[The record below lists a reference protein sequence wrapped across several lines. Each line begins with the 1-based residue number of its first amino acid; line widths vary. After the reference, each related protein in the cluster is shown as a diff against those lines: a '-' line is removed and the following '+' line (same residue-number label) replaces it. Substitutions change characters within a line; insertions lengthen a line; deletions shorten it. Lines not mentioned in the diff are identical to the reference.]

1 VRPLSHLP
9 RSAAVAVALAGS
21 LGLAATGSI
30 VASSASA
37 ADAGRIAVPNAQP
50 ALSGATATGAAAG
63 SKQIDIKLYLADQ
76 NAAELAS
83 LVQAVST
90 PGSAQYGKYLTPAQF
105 RARYAPSA
113 ATVDSVRTFL
123 ADSGLAVTE
132 VAGNRSY
139 VRARGTVEKVQKA
152 FSTSLK
158 QYTVQGQSIRA
169 AATAPTVPASLKG
182 KVIALSG
189 LASITELMMPSHED
203 GAKVKGSTA
212 ARTTTAVKAKSSA
225 AAPPSDAFVNAK
237 PCSTYFGQKIA
248 KKAPK
253 AYGKRQPYA
262 PCGYTPK
269 QLQGTYDLKS
279 SLAKGLDGRG
289 VTVAITDAYASP
301 TILADANKYAT
312 KHGQKAFKSGQFN
325 QVLPDAYRYGY
336 DDTVNGDLCG
346 EQGWYGEETLD
357 VEAVHAVAPG
367 ANITYVASPS
377 CDNQDFADT
386 LNKVVDGHL
395 ADIVTN
401 SWGGTDESNGSPE
414 LDAVY
419 EQIFYQAGAQG
430 IGFYFSSGDSGDGS
444 SAGDPTATPP
454 IPPNGPTTQAPANSP
469 LVTAVGGTSLAV
481 GKKNQRLY
489 ETGWSTARS
498 GLTKGKWAPKPP
510 GDYQYGAGG
519 GTSRVF
525 EQPWYQK
532 GIVPSSLSKRYDK
545 KIAHR
550 VVPDI
555 SALGDPNTGFLVG
568 QTQTFPNGKAKY
580 SEYRIGGTSL
590 ASPLL
595 AGIMAIADQAAGH
608 PHGFANPA
616 LYHLYGT
623 KGLYDPKPVSNRGV
637 VRVDYANGVDASK
650 GLLTSLRS
658 IDVSKGTIL
667 RTRKGYDDITGI
679 GSPSG
684 SKFVSL
690 LKAAVP
696 PK

>member
-1 VRPLSHLP
+1 MRPLSHLP

-50 ALSGATATGAAAG
+50 ALSGATATGAAG
-63 SKQIDIKLYLADQ
+63 SGKQIDIKLYLADQ
-76 NAAELAS
+76 NAAELDR

-90 PGSAQYGKYLTPAQF
+90 PGTAQYGKYLTPAQF
-105 RARYAPSA
+105 RARFAPSA
-113 ATVDSVRTFL
+113 ATVDSVQSFL
-123 ADSGLAVTE
+123 TDAGLAVTG

-139 VRARGTVEKVQKA
+139 VQARGTVAKVQTA
-152 FSTSLK
+152 FGTSLK
-158 QYTVQGQSIRA
+158 QYTLQGQSIRA
-169 AATAPTVPASLKG
+169 AATAPTVPAALKG

-189 LASITELMMPSHED
+189 LASISQLMVPSHED
-203 GAKVKGSTA
+203 GAKVQGSTA
-212 ARTTTAVKAKSSA
+212 ARTTVAAKSSA
-225 AAPPSDAFVNAK
+225 SAPPPDAFVNAR
-237 PCSTYFGQKIA
+237 PCSSYFGQKIA
-248 KKAPK
+248 KSKPK

-269 QLQGTYDLKS
+269 QLQGAYDLKS
-279 SLAKGLDGRG
+279 TLAKGLDGRG
-289 VTVAITDAYASP
+289 VTVAITDAYAAP

-312 KHGQKAFKSGQFN
+312 RHGQKAFRKGQFT
-325 QVLPDAYRYGY
+325 QVLPDAFRYGY

-414 LDAVY
+414 LDQVY
-419 EQIFYQAGAQG
+419 EQIFSQAAAQG

-481 GKKNQRLY
+481 GKKSQRLY
-489 ETGWSTARS
+489 ETGWSTSRS
-498 GLTKGKWAPKPP
+498 ALTKKKWDPKPP
-510 GDYQYGAGG
+510 GTYQYGGGG

-525 EQPWYQK
+525 EQPWYQA
-532 GIVPSSLSKRYDK
+532 GVVPSSLSKRYSPTK
-545 KIAHR
+545 AR

-568 QTQTFPNGKAKY
+568 ETQTFPNGKAKY

-590 ASPLL
+590 ASPLF
-595 AGIMAIADQAAGH
+595 AGIMAIADQAARK

-616 LYHLYGT
+616 LYKLYST
-623 KGLYDPKPVSNRGV
+623 KALYDPKSVSNRGV
-637 VRVDYANGVDASK
+637 VRVDYANGVDASD

-679 GSPSG
+679 GSPIG
-684 SKFVSL
+684 SKFVSS
-690 LKAAVP
+690 LK
-696 PK
+696 